1 MQGNR
6 LAGKIRSTG
15 AVPFTEG
22 QRKCDELKEVRKYML
37 QNMFPKA

>member
-15 AVPFTEG
+15 AVPFAQGHWQLAGIENP
-22 QRKCDELKEVRKYML
+22 YHS
-37 QNMFPKA
+37 